1 MAFRRQLARPRG
13 FVGLLAGEV
22 LAWQNR
28 EVNAWTLSL
37 LGVGAESRMVEIG
50 FGPGVGVRLAAARAR
65 RGLVAGVDPSSMMVR
80 RARWRN
86 RNAVRRGRVELR
98 RGTVEA
104 LPWIDGTFAQ
114 AWSVNTFFEWPDQA
128 AGLAE
133 VARVLLPGGRLALT
147 TQARWAH
154 GEGELKE
161 ATREALDLLVGAG
174 FHELDV
180 KRHRMKPLSAVCL
193 LGSKLALD
201 PGDRVRRHR
210 GRQLG

>member
-1 MAFRRQLARPRG
+1 MALRRQLARPRG
-13 FVGLLAGEV
+13 LVGLLAGEV

-37 LGVGAESRMVEIG
+37 LDVGAESRIVEIG

-65 RGLVAGVDPSSMMVR
+65 RGLVAGVDPSSMMMR

-86 RNAVRRGRVELR
+86 RQAVRRGRVELR

-104 LPWIDGTFAQ
+104 LPWLDGTFTH
-114 AWSVNTFFEWPDQA
+114 AWSVNTFFEWPNQS

-133 VARVLLPGGRLALT
+133 VARVLQPGGRLALT

-154 GEGELKE
+154 DEAEART
-161 ATREALDLLVGAG
+161 ATREALALLAEAG
-174 FHELDV
+174 FEVLDV
-180 KRHRMKPLSAVCL
+180 ARRRMRPLPAVCL
-193 LGSKLALD
+193 L
-201 PGDRVRRHR
+201 
-210 GRQLG
+210 

>member
-1 MAFRRQLARPRG
+1 MPFARQLARPRG
-13 FVGLLAGEV
+13 LLGLLAGEA

-37 LGVGAESRMVEIG
+37 LGLGVEDRIVEIG

-86 RNAVRRGRVELR
+86 QRAVRRGRVDLR
-98 RGTVEA
+98 RGTVEE
-104 LPWIDGTFAQ
+104 LPWVDATFTH

-133 VARVLLPGGRLALT
+133 VARVLRPGGRLALT

-154 GEGELKE
+154 DEAEAKD
-161 ATREALDLLVGAG
+161 ATREALDLLAAAG
-174 FHELDV
+174 FHELEV
-180 KRHRMKPLSAVCL
+180 KRRRMKPLPAVCL
-193 LGSKLALD
+193 LGSKLAVSA
-201 PGDRVRRHR
+201 G
-210 GRQLG
+210 

>member
-1 MAFRRQLARPRG
+1 MPLGRQMARPRG

-37 LGVGAESRMVEIG
+37 LDVGVESRIVEIG

-86 RNAVRRGRVELR
+86 RDAVRRGRVELR
-98 RGTVEA
+98 RGVVDA
-104 LPWIDGTFAQ
+104 LPWLDDAFTH
-114 AWSVNTFFEWPDQA
+114 AWSVNTFFEWPDAA

-133 VARVLLPGGRLALT
+133 VARVLGPGGRLALT

-154 GEGELKE
+154 DESEART
-161 ATREALDLLVGAG
+161 ATREALALLAAAG
-174 FHELDV
+174 FEELDV
-180 KRHRMKPLSAVCL
+180 ARRRMRPLPAVCL
-193 LGSKLALD
+193 
-201 PGDRVRRHR
+201 R
-210 GRQLG
+210 GRKPPAETA

>member
-1 MAFRRQLARPRG
+1 MALGRQLARPRG
-13 FVGLLAGEV
+13 VVGLLAGEV

-37 LGVGAESRMVEIG
+37 LGVGVESRIVEIG

-86 RNAVRRGRVELR
+86 ARAVRCGRVELR
-98 RGTVEA
+98 RGTVES
-104 LPWIDGTFAQ
+104 LPWLDGTFTH

-133 VARVLLPGGRLALT
+133 VARVLGPGGRLAIT

-154 GEGELKE
+154 DEAEARA
-161 ATREALDLLVGAG
+161 ATREALALLAEAG
-174 FHELDV
+174 FEVLDV
-180 KRHRMKPLSAVCL
+180 ARRRMRPLPAICL
-193 LGSKLALD
+193 LGRKLGAAD
-201 PGDRVRRHR
+201 
-210 GRQLG
+210 